1 MFIFLVTVAYGLVS
15 RAMSL
20 VHRRRLIHKYV
31 DILTLKLHTMTVADV
46 NFIFFSYFI
55 REIYAI
61 HLLANNSYEMLSL
74 VFSAK

>member
-1 MFIFLVTVAYGLVS
+1 M
-15 RAMSL
+15 
-20 VHRRRLIHKYV
+20 
-31 DILTLKLHTMTVADV
+31 LTLKLHTTTVADV

-61 HLLANNSYEMLSL
+61 HPLAHNSYEMLSL